1 MSPRLEE
8 VYADLDPLTA
18 EPSAPANSDRVLHSN
33 VGPIDDDGPLACLE
47 ERLLIPLNQVVGV
60 RGRGWAFRRS
70 SILDDGADFIEVST
84 TCMLL
89 LTLELMN

>member
-1 MSPRLEE
+1 MSPSLEK
-8 VYADLDPLTA
+8 VNADLDPLTA

-47 ERLLIPLNQVVGV
+47 ERLLIPLNQVVWV

-70 SILDDGADFIEVST
+70 SILDDGVRRFKVK
-84 TCMLL
+84 
-89 LTLELMN
+89 